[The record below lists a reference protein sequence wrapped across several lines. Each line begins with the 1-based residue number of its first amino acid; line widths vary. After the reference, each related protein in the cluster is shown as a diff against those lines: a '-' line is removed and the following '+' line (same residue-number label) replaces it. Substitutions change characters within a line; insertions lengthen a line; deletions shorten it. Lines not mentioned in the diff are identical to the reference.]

1 MINEGINKG
10 TQVQTTD
17 NTLKDLELFQS
28 FFIKILE
35 ITNFMKKYD

>member
-17 NTLKDLELFQS
+17 NTLTDLELFQS
-28 FFIKILE
+28 FFYQ
-35 ITNFMKKYD
+35 NFRNHQFYEKM